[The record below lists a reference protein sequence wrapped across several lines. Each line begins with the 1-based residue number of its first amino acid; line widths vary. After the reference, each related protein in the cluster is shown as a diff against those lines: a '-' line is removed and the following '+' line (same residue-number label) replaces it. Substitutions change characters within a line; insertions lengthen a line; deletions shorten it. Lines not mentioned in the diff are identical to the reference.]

1 MKKLFCQL
9 KKKKDRCCFWEKECH
24 TVAQAGDGESDVLR
38 AGPSWP
44 LRPPCESALPTRL
57 GGQLAWSRTHGTAA
71 ALSTTLSGPWENVSP
86 MGIVSHG
93 QLGELLMQLTP
104 DPSFFCKLHLF
115 LDETLSLP
123 SQPDHTLLQLTQ
135 KFLFHGLSPGIWLVA
150 MLGLQSQRRREC
162 SPWKRE
168 LQRVG
173 EP

>member
-1 MKKLFCQL
+1 M
-9 KKKKDRCCFWEKECH
+9 
-24 TVAQAGDGESDVLR
+24 AQAGDGESDVLR

-123 SQPDHTLLQLTQ
+123 VKALTI
-135 KFLFHGLSPGIWLVA
+135 LCCNYL
-150 MLGLQSQRRREC
+150 
-162 SPWKRE
+162 
-168 LQRVG
+168 
-173 EP
+173 